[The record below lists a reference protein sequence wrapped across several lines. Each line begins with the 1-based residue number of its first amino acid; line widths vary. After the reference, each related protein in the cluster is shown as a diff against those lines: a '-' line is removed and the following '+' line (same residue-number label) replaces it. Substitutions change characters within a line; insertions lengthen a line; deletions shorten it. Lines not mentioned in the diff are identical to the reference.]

1 MPRMV
6 ARLSPRPSRHR
17 LAFHQ
22 RNNIHLKNWGITMM
36 NDSEALLSLR
46 VALRE
51 GQDSG
56 QLPYTIEVRRRF
68 HVMVGEIGVPVLRDL
83 VNLLCIEGVT
93 AHLLMGMDE
102 ATPYV
107 GIQLE
112 APPTTLWISPT
123 TAGSAVLSSVYGG
136 LHPDYATLRT
146 LHYRGI
152 TRSTL
157 EAVLVEQ
164 LRLVLCPPNPVI

>member
-1 MPRMV
+1 
-6 ARLSPRPSRHR
+6 
-17 LAFHQ
+17 
-22 RNNIHLKNWGITMM
+22 MM
-36 NDSEALLSLR
+36 NDSDALLSLR

-56 QLPYTIEVRRRF
+56 LLPYPIEVRQQFR
-68 HVMVGEIGVPVLRDL
+68 VLVCEIAVPILREL
-83 VNLLCIEGVT
+83 VNLFCIEGVH
-93 AHLLMGMDE
+93 ANLLLGMDE

-112 APPTTLWISPT
+112 APSTTLWISPT
-123 TAGSAVLSSVYGG
+123 TADSAVLCSVYGG
-136 LHPDYATLRT
+136 LHPDYSTLRT